1 MSMPA
6 FIWDLDGTLFDSYGV
21 MVSSIVD
28 TMNGFGVQLDYNK
41 VHEFVIR
48 YSVNK
53 FFVEISKNT
62 GINIDSI
69 RASYNLI
76 SSNRVFDI
84 TLMNNARDAL
94 YALTLKRY
102 RHFVYTHRGLS
113 SNVLI
118 DHFNM
123 RHVFEEVVTSQNEFP
138 RKPAPD
144 ALNYLI
150 SKYYLDRENT
160 YYVGDRILDMES
172 ANNAGIKGILYLKP
186 NGVGETTNLATYVV
200 SDLMEI
206 PNLSVFK

>member
-62 GINIDSI
+62 GISIDSI

-102 RHFVYTHRGLS
+102 RHFVYSHRGLS

>member
-1 MSMPA
+1 
-6 FIWDLDGTLFDSYGV
+6 
-21 MVSSIVD
+21 
-28 TMNGFGVQLDYNK
+28 
-41 VHEFVIR
+41 
-48 YSVNK
+48 
-53 FFVEISKNT
+53 
-62 GINIDSI
+62 
-69 RASYNLI
+69 
-76 SSNRVFDI
+76 
-84 TLMNNARDAL
+84 MNNARDAL

-172 ANNAGIKGILYLKP
+172 ANNAWIKEILYLKP
-186 NGVGETTNLATYVV
+186 NGVGETTDLATYVV
-200 SDLMEI
+200 SDLIEI

>member
-186 NGVGETTNLATYVV
+186 NGVGETTDLATYVV

>member
-62 GINIDSI
+62 GISIDSI